1 MLQKSDW
8 KNIHCLKSYESK
20 ELFFDEKTTN
30 QENSSPNSFNLE
42 KSTISTC
49 NFLSYKQLNIE
60 KDVFIR
66 EEFNH
71 QGKRNKV
78 LDNSQLMIKYRTLTL
93 PNLQKS
99 IFQKKKNNGRISSKY
114 IDAENN
120 DKKMRTK
127 KL

>member
-1 MLQKSDW
+1 M
-8 KNIHCLKSYESK
+8 
-20 ELFFDEKTTN
+20 
-30 QENSSPNSFNLE
+30 
-42 KSTISTC
+42 
-49 NFLSYKQLNIE
+49 NIE

-127 KL
+127 SYKEEFVSSKDLI